1 MNRIIQDARR
11 RTPGL
16 TRISFYT
23 AVHEK
28 PKYPAFAIYDRLA
41 DYELKDNKTYYGV
54 AAKDLYG
61 GWAHGPQ
68 SSVSPQ

>member
-1 MNRIIQDARR
+1 VEFGRR
-11 RTPGL
+11 PDT
-16 TRISFYT
+16 SW
-23 AVHEK
+23 AV
-28 PKYPAFAIYDRLA
+28 
-41 DYELKDNKTYYGV
+41 YELNDNKTYYGV